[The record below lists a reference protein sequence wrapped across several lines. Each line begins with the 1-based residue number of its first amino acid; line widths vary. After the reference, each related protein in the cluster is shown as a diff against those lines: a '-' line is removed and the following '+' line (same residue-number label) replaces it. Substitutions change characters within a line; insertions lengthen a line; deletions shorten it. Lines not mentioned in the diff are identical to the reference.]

1 MIMNTELKTLYIRP
15 THIPNGQYLC
25 LLGLIGILLTAILS
39 FLLPNIAPAAITI
52 LLISTLI
59 LTLIGYMSYQDEAL
73 SFTLTFMH
81 IQFHS
86 PYGGWTT
93 RWTNIEQIAQ
103 ATIEQDGWHQPIPW
117 VGIKLKDYEGF
128 IEDICPRVASK
139 LLIEQRP
146 LLVMAHKRSGNTN
159 EQLEDILF
167 DDSHV
172 TLSSG
177 KTFKGLQ
184 AMLANR
190 MRYNR
195 AYLGYDFF
203 ISEDTLDRPAADFA
217 GLVRRYLAN
226 SHR

>member
-1 MIMNTELKTLYIRP
+1 MNTELKTQYIRP

-39 FLLPNIAPAAITI
+39 FSLPGIAPAAII
-52 LLISTLI
+52 LLLISASMLA
-59 LTLIGYMSYQDEAL
+59 LIGYASYQDAAL

-86 PYGGWTT
+86 PNGGWTT

-146 LLVMAHKRSGNTN
+146 LLVMAHKRSSNTN

-167 DDSHV
+167 DDNRT
-172 TLSSG
+172 TLASG

-203 ISEDTLDRPAADFA
+203 ISEDVLDRPAADFA
-217 GLVRRYLAN
+217 GLARRYLAAL
-226 SHR
+226 